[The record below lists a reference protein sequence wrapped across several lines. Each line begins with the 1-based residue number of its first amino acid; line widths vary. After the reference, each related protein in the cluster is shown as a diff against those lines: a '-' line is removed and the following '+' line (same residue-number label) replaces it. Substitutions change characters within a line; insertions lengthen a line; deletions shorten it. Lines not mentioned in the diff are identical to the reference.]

1 VNSGLGFAA
10 FRLGMF
16 LLLVSGGLLLFLERG
31 SAEQAITL
39 FTFFLAVIFLA
50 VIVVLVRLGQRKS

>member
-1 VNSGLGFAA
+1 MNSGLGLAA
-10 FRLGMF
+10 FRIGF
-16 LLLVSGGLLLFLERG
+16 FILLVSGGLLLFLEPG

-39 FTFFLAVIFLA
+39 LMFLLAVLFLA